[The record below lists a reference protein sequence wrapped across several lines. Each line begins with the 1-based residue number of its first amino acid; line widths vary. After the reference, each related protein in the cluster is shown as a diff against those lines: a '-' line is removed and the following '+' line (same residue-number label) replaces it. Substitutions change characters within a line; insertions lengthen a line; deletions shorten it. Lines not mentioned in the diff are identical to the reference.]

1 MTYTVKSEKLNNYHI
16 EINQNKYES
25 VYHCIL
31 SQTYDG
37 DLYRS
42 LSDLVYPT
50 YKKALSRYNY
60 LKRKIKNNEV

>member
-1 MTYTVKSEKLNNYHI
+1 MTITVKQTKIDNYHI

-31 SQTYDG
+31 SKTYTG
-37 DLYRS
+37 DLYHVI
-42 LSDLVYPT
+42 SDLVYPE

-60 LKRKIKNNEV
+60 LKRKINNNEV